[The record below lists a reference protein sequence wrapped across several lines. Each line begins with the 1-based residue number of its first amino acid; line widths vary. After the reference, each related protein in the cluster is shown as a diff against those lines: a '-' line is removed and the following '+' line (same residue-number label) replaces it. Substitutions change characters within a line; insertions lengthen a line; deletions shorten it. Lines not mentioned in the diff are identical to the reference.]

1 MGKDP
6 VTQICKGRERHTN
19 HTALTP
25 EGKPT
30 EKHGK
35 SSFNDSD
42 TERHNNGIIL
52 RRNYISA
59 PIKLPQLSLAFPFS
73 SVLLAL
79 QQKINKV
86 GYTAQDAPSMHT
98 FHLRK

>member
-19 HTALTP
+19 HTAHTP

-35 SSFNDSD
+35 LSFYDSD
-42 TERHNNGIIL
+42 TELHDDGIIC
-52 RRNYISA
+52 RRNPVSA
-59 PIKLPQLSLAFPFS
+59 PIP
-73 SVLLAL
+73 
-79 QQKINKV
+79 
-86 GYTAQDAPSMHT
+86 
-98 FHLRK
+98 

>member
-19 HTALTP
+19 HAAHTP

-35 SSFNDSD
+35 SSFYDSD
-42 TERHNNGIIL
+42 TE
-52 RRNYISA
+52 
-59 PIKLPQLSLAFPFS
+59 
-73 SVLLAL
+73 
-79 QQKINKV
+79 
-86 GYTAQDAPSMHT
+86 
-98 FHLRK
+98 